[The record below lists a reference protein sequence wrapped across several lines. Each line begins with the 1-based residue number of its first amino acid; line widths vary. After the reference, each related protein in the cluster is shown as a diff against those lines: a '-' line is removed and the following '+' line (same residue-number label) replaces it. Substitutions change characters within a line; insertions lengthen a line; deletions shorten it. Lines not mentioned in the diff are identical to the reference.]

1 MRYVYGVNIHAIN
14 LALFV
19 PVCLHCGE
27 LNPDGALFCTKCGF
41 TLPQVE
47 GSPSS
52 GGPSSAPASTP
63 SASTAAPSPQS
74 VHPTAPPTGYSY
86 APSVSPPVYL
96 TPLPADAVGPIAP
109 PLAGKYCIHCR
120 TIISQAA
127 AYCPVCQRPQA

>member
-1 MRYVYGVNIHAIN
+1 MIYAIN
-14 LALFV
+14 LAPFV

-47 GSPSS
+47 GSPAP
-52 GGPSSAPASTP
+52 GAPSSAPAATP
-63 SASTAAPSPQS
+63 TSSAAPPRPVSARS
-74 VHPTAPPTGYSY
+74 TAPPPGYTY
-86 APSVSPPVYL
+86 APSVGPPAYL
-96 TPLPADAVGPIAP
+96 APIPVDAVGPIAP

-127 AYCPVCQRPQA
+127 VYCPVCQRPQA